1 MMLCKCGGGIRQH
14 ALTGGREAW
23 TCNGCGRYEVFAPA
37 LAADAG
43 PAPSA
48 KPLVEMDSMTREEA
62 NRLVELAQAGAP
74 ISGDALLV
82 ALAATGDAAQPAWQ
96 DQLDADDLVQTLR
109 REGLL

>member
-23 TCNGCGRYEVFAPA
+23 TCNACGRYEVFAPA

-48 KPLVEMDSMTREEA
+48 KPLVEMDMTREEA

-74 ISGDALLV
+74 VHGDALLV

-96 DQLDADDLVQTLR
+96 DRMDAEELVQTLR
-109 REGLL
+109 REGLI